1 MIEASE
7 IIYEGDGPMVNEFC
21 MAICTVN
28 GSGSATANNILYRT
42 LFHLGIPTSGKNIFP
57 SNIKGLPTWFVIRAS
72 EKGHTG
78 RQLHDDIV
86 VAMNQV
92 TFEKDMQ
99 YLAKGGVVFYADNL
113 NLSEKPRED
122 LIYYPMPIKN
132 LVKGTDVPRK
142 LQAFM
147 ENMLFVG
154 IVGQVLGIPLE
165 ALNSTI
171 FSHFSSKPAV
181 AESNFAMV
189 KTGYDYAAE
198 NLEKKDRFFIKR
210 LAPLSDYIL
219 TDGNNAGGL
228 GSLFGGLE
236 FCSWYPIT
244 PATSL
249 VEAMIDQV
257 DLLRLDP
264 VTGKKTCVIL
274 QVEDELAAMGAA
286 VGAGWGGLRSMTAT
300 SGPGISLMTE
310 NIGLAYFTET
320 PVVIWDVQRVGPS
333 TGLPT
338 RTAQGDLSMLY
349 YLGHGDTSHIIL
361 IPGTVTECFEFGWRS
376 LDLAER
382 FQTPIFVLSDLDL
395 GMNQWVTKKF
405 AYPDKPID
413 RGRIIWEKDLDQFI
427 DWGRFKDIEGD
438 GIPYRTVMGNQSPKA
453 AYFTRGT
460 GHNEYGSYSEDSE
473 NWSKMLLR
481 IEKKLKGAVPLLPGP
496 VFHRSTSEDVEIGI
510 IGMGSTDDA
519 LRETQEKLAELGIPV
534 DYMRVR
540 ALPTNPAVREFIASH
555 ARNYVLELNRDGQ
568 LCGILSL
575 EISEYSQKLI
585 SITDIGGMPMT
596 AEWAV
601 ESIINQ
607 ERKVGKR
614 GN

>member
-7 IIYEGDGPMVNEFC
+7 IIYEGDGPIVNEFC

-113 NLSEKPRED
+113 SLPEKPRED

-310 NIGLAYFTET
+310 NIGLAYFTDT

-496 VFHRSTSEDVEIGI
+496 VFHRSTSEEVEIGI

>member
-1 MIEASE
+1 
-7 IIYEGDGPMVNEFC
+7 
-21 MAICTVN
+21 
-28 GSGSATANNILYRT
+28 
-42 LFHLGIPTSGKNIFP
+42 
-57 SNIKGLPTWFVIRAS
+57 
-72 EKGHTG
+72 
-78 RQLHDDIV
+78 
-86 VAMNQV
+86 
-92 TFEKDMQ
+92 
-99 YLAKGGVVFYADNL
+99 
-113 NLSEKPRED
+113 
-122 LIYYPMPIKN
+122 
-132 LVKGTDVPRK
+132 VKGTDVPRK

-154 IVGQVLGIPLE
+154 IVGQVLGIPLD

-171 FSHFSSKPAV
+171 FSHFSSKPTI
-181 AESNFAMV
+181 AESNFSMV
-189 KTGYDYAAE
+189 KTGYDYAVE
-198 NLEKKDRFFIKR
+198 NIVKKDRFFVKR
-210 LAPLSDYIL
+210 LPPLSDYIL

-228 GSLFGGLE
+228 GSLFGGVE

-249 VEAMIDQV
+249 VEAMIDQI
-257 DLLRLDP
+257 DQLRIDP

-286 VGAGWGGLRSMTAT
+286 IGAGWGGLRSMTAT
-300 SGPGISLMTE
+300 SGPGLSLMTE

-338 RTAQGDLSMLY
+338 RTAQGDLSMIY

-405 AYPDKPID
+405 VYPDKPID

-453 AYFTRGT
+453 SYFTRGT
-460 GHNEYGSYSEDSE
+460 GHDEYGNYSEDPD

-481 IEKKLKGAVPLLPGP
+481 IEKKLNGAVQLLPGP
-496 VFHRSTSEDVEIGI
+496 IFRRSKSDDVEIGI

-519 LRETQEKLAELGIPV
+519 LRETQDKLAELGIPV

-568 LCGILSL
+568 LREILSL

-585 SITDIGGMPMT
+585 SISDIGGMPMT
-596 AEWAV
+596 AKWAV

-607 ERKVGKR
+607 ERKEGKR